1 MIFQNCASKEISKEK
16 KVGFFSEKFK
26 GFSRDGDIFYRLK
39 TNPRAQLQ
47 MTKFFVSLSD
57 STLAAL
63 FRRLMDD
70 SCRKIDRRF
79 ERQFEIQ
86 VWQRETDMS
95 IVSPVEEN
103 WVKIDKGICFSS
115 VDRIQT
121 VENFRE
127 NHVETIN
134 RNTIQRRWNKNL
146 YVYIYILEKILF
158 STIKYW

>member
-1 MIFQNCASKEISKEK
+1 MIFQNCASKNIIEGGKI
-16 KVGFFSEKFK
+16 GFFSEKFK
-26 GFSRDGDIFYRLK
+26 GFSHDGDIFYRLK

-79 ERQFEIQ
+79 ERQLEIQ
-86 VWQRETDMS
+86 VWQRETNVS

-103 WVKIDKGICFSS
+103 WVKIDKGIRFSAI
-115 VDRIQT
+115 DRIQT
-121 VENFRE
+121 VKNFKEHR
-127 NHVETIN
+127 VQSIN
-134 RNTIQRRWNKNL
+134 RNTIQRRRNKNL
-146 YVYIYILEKILF
+146 YVYIYWKEKILF
-158 STIKYW
+158 FTIKY